1 MRLLGST
8 WPALWAV
15 ALLAWQSSASA
26 DTPPQSNLRLEDLVR
41 EVKVAL
47 LRVQEA
53 PDASQ
58 LPALEKAVLEVN
70 TEVKT
75 EEGGKIS
82 LWVVELGGTEKGGA
96 MSSIELTLKPPE
108 PGSPTDV
115 ANEDLADALAA
126 AILAGARAVF
136 VASQGNPPLVPDHL
150 TASIK
155 FAVEAD
161 GNGGLAVKFPP
172 FEVGAN
178 ASFSS
183 AQVQTIAVTYQW
195 K

>member
-82 LWVVELGGTEKGGA
+82 LWVVELGAPKRA
-96 MSSIELTLKPPE
+96 ARCRASS
-108 PGSPTDV
+108 
-115 ANEDLADALAA
+115 
-126 AILAGARAVF
+126 
-136 VASQGNPPLVPDHL
+136 
-150 TASIK
+150 
-155 FAVEAD
+155 
-161 GNGGLAVKFPP
+161 
-172 FEVGAN
+172 
-178 ASFSS
+178 
-183 AQVQTIAVTYQW
+183 
-195 K
+195 